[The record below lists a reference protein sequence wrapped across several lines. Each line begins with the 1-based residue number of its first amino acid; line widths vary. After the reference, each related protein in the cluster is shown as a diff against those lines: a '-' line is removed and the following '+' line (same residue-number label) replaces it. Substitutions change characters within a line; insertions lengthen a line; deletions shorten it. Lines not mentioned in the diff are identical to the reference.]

1 MKNITDNK
9 KFWNTIKPLFGDKG
23 GAREDIVLVENDL
36 IISDDMEVAETF
48 NRFFEG
54 TISTL
59 GIIEN
64 KLLLNGQM
72 GNDN

>member
-9 KFWNTIKPLFGDKG
+9 KVWNTIKPLFGDKG
-23 GAREDIVLVENDL
+23 GAKEDIVLVENDL

-59 GIIEN
+59 
-64 KLLLNGQM
+64 
-72 GNDN
+72 